1 MSWYNSGSWI
11 KVHSYRVHSTCP
23 LVGYPCIIE
32 KIFLSFLPCRG
43 HKRIPGRQTTAANR
57 PNQTDFRCFRFQFSF
72 RSLCPAFR
80 FNSMSPFRSLC
91 PSFRFNSMSP
101 FRSLPPSFRF
111 ASSFPR
117 VTSALSFHVLYSVR
131 YFFPFV
137 STLRVV
143 STLRFRSLRLSFR
156 VTCTMRYFARFKSYI
171 PFVSSSLSFQ
181 LFPAVCSVL
190 PSDLILPLS
199 SQLFLSVRCVLSFM
213 SSLLFHL
220 LLPFFRINSYVLFVS
235 FFLPF
240 QLVLSIR
247 CVCAFVFLSFQFS
260 SSICYFLSFA

>member
-11 KVHSYRVHSTCP
+11 KVHSYRAHSKCP
-23 LVGYPCIIE
+23 LVGYQCLIE
-32 KIFLSFLPCRG
+32 KKQLSFLPCRG
-43 HKRIPGRQTTAANR
+43 TSVYPVNKQQPPTGRTKLILDVSAFNFFF
-57 PNQTDFRCFRFQFSF
+57 PFIVSFLSFQLNVSF
-72 RSLCPAFR
+72 PCIASFILLPFVSPLPFHALLL
-80 FNSMSPFRSLC
+80 PFRS
-91 PSFRFNSMSP
+91 MSYIP
-101 FRSLPPSFRF
+101 F
-111 ASSFPR
+111 
-117 VTSALSFHVLYSVR
+117 VTSSHSFQLFVSVHCV
-131 YFFPFV
+131 FPFV
-137 STLRVV
+137 SPFPYYALLP
-143 STLRFRSLRLSFR
+143 S
-156 VTCTMRYFARFKSYI
+156 ARFKSYI

-190 PSDLILPLS
+190 PSDLILPVS
-199 SQLFLSVRCVLSFM
+199 SQLFLSVRCVLSFI

-240 QLVLSIR
+240 KLFLSIR

>member
-1 MSWYNSGSWI
+1 MSCLSFQLNVSFPFIVS
-11 KVHSYRVHSTCP
+11 
-23 LVGYPCIIE
+23 
-32 KIFLSFLPCRG
+32 FLSFQLNVSFPFIASFLSFRLFLSTRYFRPFVPCL
-43 HKRIPGRQTTAANR
+43 I
-57 PNQTDFRCFRFQFSF
+57 F
-72 RSLCPAFR
+72 RSL
-80 FNSMSPFRSLC
+80 L
-91 PSFRFNSMSP
+91 
-101 FRSLPPSFRF
+101 L
-111 ASSFPR
+111 
-117 VTSALSFHVLYSVR
+117 
-131 YFFPFV
+131 PFV